1 MKIKI
6 CGIKTLDEIEIMN
19 ETIPDYIGFVF
30 AKSKREVSFD
40 SALKMKKKLDPLIKT
55 VGVFVDKNTDEIL
68 KYKEIID
75 YAQLHGKYGEEEI
88 LKLKNNG
95 LKTIKVI
102 RVQKSF
108 YDIKTNADFLL
119 FDTFSEKQA
128 GGLNQ
133 TFNWN
138 IKIKS
143 DVPYFI
149 AGGLN
154 ENNILKMEEK
164 LKPYGA
170 DLSSGVEFEGFK
182 TKEKVSNII
191 RIVRGKLYE

>member
-1 MKIKI
+1 
-6 CGIKTLDEIEIMN
+6 
-19 ETIPDYIGFVF
+19 
-30 AKSKREVSFD
+30 
-40 SALKMKKKLDPLIKT
+40 
-55 VGVFVDKNTDEIL
+55 NTDEIL

-102 RVQKSF
+102 RVQKSS

-133 TFNWN
+133 TFDWN